1 MLLSEAKSD
10 LRVRKP
16 EEWQAEMDKIQQAL
30 QSTPETDPSYPEI
43 LTKRG
48 LCLTTRYGGMILPD
62 IQTALDDLEKA
73 RGLMAPEESLV
84 VPILAGMALCFG
96 NKSFHSGQLQDLDSA
111 IAHLEKILKILPDG
125 DPDLGEY
132 IAMMSMHKSL
142 RHRKAENME
151 DLETAI
157 ELDRR
162 AITLAS
168 EDDEGLITILSTAA
182 ANLMARYSR
191 LGDLKD
197 IQLALKHFKSANNV
211 TPDDH
216 PAKLGHLQGL
226 SAAHMTML
234 IRVGDLRD
242 LESAIELD
250 RQAITLAGKDHEGLF
265 MILSMAGTNL
275 VQRYSRLG
283 DLEDVQLALNHFEA
297 ATDLTP
303 DGHPAKVGHLHGL
316 AGAHMTM
323 FMQLGNLKDLHSAIN
338 HTQTALRLLPDG
350 QPRVPFLDMLA
361 TNLGYRYERLG
372 NLDDLE
378 LAMELAEKV
387 QKLVPAESHFNAHSH
402 YLMGTILIWRYRALH
417 QENDLHG
424 AIYNHQVA
432 LHLLPEGDPLRVQTR
447 YSLGQL
453 LGFRY
458 ESSHNPEDLES
469 AFLHYRDA
477 LQLASFRVSDGW
489 IAISRWLSLAQE
501 HAPAKVLTV
510 YKAMFSLLPAT
521 FKCYSSDQIS
531 ADFRKQKQLMSLQLY
546 TGTAENPNR
555 LATERN
561 QLLAEIR
568 KRPDFEYFLLPQ
580 PYQILSKAAV
590 NGPIIILNAHEQ
602 HCDCIILLNTQ
613 PDPLHV
619 ALPDVTLDKLQYH
632 KRTLQRVLKI
642 CNVRSRD
649 TDSSRLFGGPEGTF
663 SISVEDS
670 FNKILTWL
678 WKVVVGPLY
687 QVLEH
692 NRISDGR
699 VWWCPT
705 GAFIG
710 LPLHAAATSDKF
722 ICSYTATIGALLDA
736 RRLPVS
742 ESAKLGLVGVTYSGQ
757 GGLATLPGVQD
768 EIDIVTKVAG
778 THLKQSLIGDK
789 ATVAAVT
796 SQLQTCE
803 WVHLACHGKQDT
815 YDPPRSCLKLHEG
828 DLELGAIMKM
838 ALDKAEFAFLAACQ
852 TAMGD
857 AQLVNESFHL
867 GGGLIAAGFR
877 GSIGTLWSMK
887 DSDGPGVAET
897 VYKYLFREGTTPK
910 ATDAA
915 KALQLAVRKM
925 RDDGIPY
932 QRWVPFIHM
941 GI

>member
-1 MLLSEAKSD
+1 
-10 LRVRKP
+10 
-16 EEWQAEMDKIQQAL
+16 
-30 QSTPETDPSYPEI
+30 
-43 LTKRG
+43 
-48 LCLTTRYGGMILPD
+48 
-62 IQTALDDLEKA
+62 
-73 RGLMAPEESLV
+73 
-84 VPILAGMALCFG
+84 MALCFG
-96 NKSFHSGQLQDLDSA
+96 NKSFHSGQLQDLDTA
-111 IAHLEKILKILPDG
+111 IANLGKVLKILPDE

-168 EDDEGLITILSTAA
+168 KDDEGLIRILSTAA

-197 IQLALKHFKSANNV
+197 IQLALEHFKSVNNL

-323 FMQLGNLKDLHSAIN
+323 FMRIGNLKDLHSAIN

-458 ESSHNPEDLES
+458 ERSHNPEDLES

-521 FKCYSSDQIS
+521 LWVGNSLAARQGEITRVDMAQKTSDAVAACIDHHDLPLAVVFLEQGL
-531 ADFRKQKQLMSLQLY
+531 ATTFQQMLQLRPDLSRLPETEAIHLRDMSLQLY

-568 KRPDFEYFLLPQ
+568 KRPDLEYFLLPQ
-580 PYQILSKAAV
+580 PYQILFQAAA

-602 HCDCIILLNTQ
+602 HCDGIILLKTQ

-632 KRTLQRVLKI
+632 KRTLERVLKI

-663 SISVEDS
+663 SISVVDS
-670 FNKILTWL
+670 FEKILTWL
-678 WKVVVGPLY
+678 WKAVVGPLY
-687 QVLEH
+687 EVLKH
-692 NRISDGR
+692 NGISDGR

-710 LPLHAAATSDKF
+710 LPLHAAAASDQF

-736 RRLPVS
+736 RKLPVS
-742 ESAKLGLVGVTYSGQ
+742 QSAKLGLVGVTYSGQ
-757 GGLATLPGVQD
+757 GGLVTLPGVQE

-778 THLKQSLIGDK
+778 THLNQSLIGDK

-887 DSDGPGVAET
+887 DSDGPDVAET